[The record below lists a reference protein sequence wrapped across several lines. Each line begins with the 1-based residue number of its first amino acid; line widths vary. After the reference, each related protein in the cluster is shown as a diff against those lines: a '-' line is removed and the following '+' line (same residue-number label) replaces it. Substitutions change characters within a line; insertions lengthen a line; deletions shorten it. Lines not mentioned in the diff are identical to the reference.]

1 MAEIAEPGLVET
13 GRERFAV
20 RRRPGLVEECSGV
33 MGDLIKPLQVIGVAL
48 GPCFLPARI
57 GDDPLEQGAAGY
69 LADVAK
75 RHDVLEAFGD
85 LMDFVAI

>member
-1 MAEIAEPGLVET
+1 MPPHARAHLRRY
-13 GRERFAV
+13 GR
-20 RRRPGLVEECSGV
+20 S
-33 MGDLIKPLQVIGVAL
+33 VIGVAL

-75 RHDVLEAFGD
+75 RHDVLEAVGD
-85 LMDFVAI
+85 LMDFVAF